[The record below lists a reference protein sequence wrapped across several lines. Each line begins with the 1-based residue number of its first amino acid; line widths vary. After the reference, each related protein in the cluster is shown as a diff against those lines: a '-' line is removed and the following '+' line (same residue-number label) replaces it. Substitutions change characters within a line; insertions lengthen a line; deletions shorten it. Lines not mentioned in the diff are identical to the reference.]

1 VNPSFRLKHLKK
13 QRKREASASPL
24 LVVSGFFRRDVAVA
38 GKQLTTEKKRNTPA
52 ISPKKKKTKTV
63 EVKLQGATEE
73 EKKARIMA
81 AFSTPPE
88 EALQNFRRA
97 SKEKRKEALRAK
109 GKKTSTAEFLAK
121 PLTKGKKYTL
131 DLRVHTPGTVGYFL
145 SGGIQPGP
153 ALVRLAKVK
162 GLDLIGLTD
171 FYDASMIDKIG
182 AKPKGSSVSILPGID
197 FRCQL
202 SGCSDVFLTALFPE
216 QTTGSALASLLDR
229 LEIPKSVRGKKSYV
243 TEVSVA
249 TIVREVEREGGVII
263 PSRLDKTPY
272 RQLAI
277 KALVEDFGFRV
288 FDLVH
293 PESIEFFKE
302 RWPNGGFTFLSFS
315 NAEALAQ
322 IGTRVATLK
331 MASGDFSGLKE
342 LVQRKKG

>member
-1 VNPSFRLKHLKK
+1 M
-13 QRKREASASPL
+13 
-24 LVVSGFFRRDVAVA
+24 A
-38 GKQLTTEKKRNTPA
+38 GKQLTIEKKRTTHA
-52 ISPKKKKTKTV
+52 ISLKKKKTKTV
-63 EVKLQGATEE
+63 EVRLQEPTEE
-73 EKKARIMA
+73 EKKARVLA

-88 EALQNFRRA
+88 EALKTFRRA
-97 SKEKRKEALRAK
+97 SKEKRKEALTAK
-109 GKKTSTAEFLAK
+109 GKRVSTAEFLAK
-121 PLTKGKKYTL
+121 PLAKGKKYTL

-171 FYDASMIDKIG
+171 FYDASLIDKIG
-182 AKPKGSSVSILPGID
+182 ARPKGSGVSILPGID

-216 QTTGSALASLLDR
+216 QTSGHTLAELLEN
-229 LEIPKSVRGKKSYV
+229 LGIPKSARGKKSYV
-243 TEVSVA
+243 TEIPIASIIEA
-249 TIVREVEREGGVII
+249 VEREGGIVI
-263 PSRLDKTPY
+263 PSRVDKTPY

-293 PESIEFFKE
+293 PESIEYFKDH
-302 RWPNGGFTFLSFS
+302 WPDGGFTFLSFS
-315 NAEALAQ
+315 NADALAQ

-331 MASGDFSGLKE
+331 MSSGDFSGLKE
-342 LVQRKKG
+342 VVKRRR